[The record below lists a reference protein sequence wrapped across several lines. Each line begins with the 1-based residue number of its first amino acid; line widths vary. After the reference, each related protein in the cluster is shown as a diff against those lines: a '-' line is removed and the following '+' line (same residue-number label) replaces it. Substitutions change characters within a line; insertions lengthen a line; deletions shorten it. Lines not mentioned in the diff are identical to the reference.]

1 MAKLTA
7 TKIKAFP
14 DKGRYGDG
22 LFLNIT
28 ATGTKSWV
36 QRVMVHGRRRDIGL
50 GGYPAVSVAEARQR
64 CTDNRKAIAAGLD
77 PIAEKR
83 KPTVATF
90 REAAETVHEMNIPRW
105 RSGKHAKSWLRMLER
120 YAFPVIGDMPVDRVD
135 RTDVLAVLK
144 PIWTTKPETARRVRQ
159 RTRMV
164 FRWAMSHGF
173 IDHNPAGE
181 VIDGALPTMPHVRD
195 HFRSLP
201 YQEVGAALK
210 TVEAS
215 GATLSAKLCLQF
227 LVLTAARSGEAR
239 GATWDEIDL
248 EARTWR
254 ITGSRMKAGVEHR
267 VPLSEQVLVV
277 LDQAYLLRDE
287 SGLVFPSPLKR
298 GRALS
303 NMTLTMILGSTGL
316 AERGTVH
323 GFRSS
328 FKIWSMEMTDTP
340 WAVGEAALA
349 HTLGN
354 STEQAYAR
362 SDLYERRRTLMQ
374 EWADYVTQG
383 DVAWVP
389 SLGIGRG
396 TTDLVSYSIPSTK

>member
-7 TKIKAFP
+7 TKIKAVP
-14 DKGRYGDG
+14 YKGRYGDG
-22 LFLNIT
+22 DGLFLNVT

-50 GGYPAVSVAEARQR
+50 GGYPAVSLAEARQR

-215 GATLSAKLCLQF
+215 GASLSAKLCLRF

-254 ITGSRMKAGVEHR
+254 I
-267 VPLSEQVLVV
+267 P
-277 LDQAYLLRDE
+277 
-287 SGLVFPSPLKR
+287 R
-298 GRALS
+298 GRA
-303 NMTLTMILGSTGL
+303 
-316 AERGTVH
+316 
-323 GFRSS
+323 
-328 FKIWSMEMTDTP
+328 
-340 WAVGEAALA
+340 
-349 HTLGN
+349 
-354 STEQAYAR
+354 
-362 SDLYERRRTLMQ
+362 
-374 EWADYVTQG
+374 
-383 DVAWVP
+383 
-389 SLGIGRG
+389 
-396 TTDLVSYSIPSTK
+396 

>member
-7 TKIKAFP
+7 TKIKSFR
-14 DKGRYGDG
+14 DKGRFGDGDG
-22 LFLNIT
+22 LFLNVT

-36 QRVMVHGRRRDIGL
+36 QRVVVHGRRRDIGL
-50 GGYPAVSVAEARQR
+50 GGYPAVSLAEARER
-64 CTDNRKAIAAGLD
+64 CADNRKAIAAGLD
-77 PIAEKR
+77 PIAEKH

-90 REAAETVHEMNIPRW
+90 REAAVTVHEMNIPRW

-135 RTDVLAVLK
+135 RTDVLAVLN

-164 FRWAMSHGF
+164 FRWAMSHGL

-181 VIDGALPTMPHVRD
+181 VIDGALPTMPHVRE
-195 HFRSLP
+195 HYRSLP
-201 YQEVGAALK
+201 HQEVGAALK

-215 GATLSAKLCLQF
+215 GASLSAKLCLRF
-227 LVLTAARSGEAR
+227 VVLTATRSGEAR
-239 GATWDEIDL
+239 GATWEEIDL

-254 ITGSRMKAGVEHR
+254 IHASRMKAGVEHR
-267 VPLSEQVLVV
+267 VPLSDHALDV
-277 LDQAYLLRDE
+277 LDQAFLLRNE
-287 SGLVFPSPLKR
+287 SGLVFPSPQKR
-298 GRALS
+298 SRSLS
-303 NMTLTMILGSTGL
+303 NMTLTMLLSSTGL
-316 AERGTVH
+316 AERATVH

-328 FKIWSMEMTDTP
+328 FKDWSMEMTDTP
-340 WAVGEAALA
+340 WAVAEAALA

-362 SDLYERRRTLMQ
+362 SDLYERRRVLMQ
-374 EWADYVTQG
+374 EWADHVTG
-383 DVAWVP
+383 DCGRNN
-389 SLGIGRG
+389 SLEA
-396 TTDLVSYSIPSTK
+396 S